1 MLKDLPLDD
10 IEQLK
15 NYRDTEPITETDPD
29 VIELSENIKK
39 FEVLQPILV
48 RPKRGQAGK
57 YQLIFG
63 HRRHVAAKL
72 AGLMVIPCKI
82 KDVPDE
88 DILEI
93 QVTENL
99 QRKDCHPM
107 DEAVAFRELMKQK
120 AYSIEG
126 IANRFAKKADYVALR
141 LKLNDLIPDLQAR
154 FKKNEMPLG
163 HAMLLCRLRQ
173 EDQKEVATKNSYVMR
188 SADDLKD
195 YINRNIVRQLSSAP
209 FKRDDETLHP
219 SAGPCTT
226 CKKRSG
232 CNQLL
237 FADIKE
243 DDRCFDKGCYQAKL
257 DVFFLRQLKDVIETK
272 PNVHIV
278 HTGSEKLSKEVST
291 LLRQMNVTILDDGQ
305 YQRYG
310 GYGKFK
316 KQAKGFFLDGF
327 QRGKVET
334 IYVQGSEKKEK
345 KDGKPAQRTLKA
357 VKEEIAGIEQRQER
371 ALELDAE
378 KTWKEV
384 SDLLEDL
391 DNLPDVP
398 WEKPLSQEELNACA
412 VALLEELGSTDYD
425 GEGWEAVGI
434 AGGGFMDVEEARQ
447 LTKATMPQLLK
458 LLRLYMLAK
467 LNAGMSAVVS
477 AGPFMLMPV
486 LRSPKYLKE
495 KVEQIEA
502 AQNEEAA
509 GRIARAEKRLVKLR
523 EEMKE
528 LEAKTK
534 PKKEAATAKA
544 GAPKKRGHTKAKPST
559 SLRDLVDEDPEGED
573 DDE

>member
-15 NYRDTEPITETDPD
+15 NYRDTEPVTETDPD

-72 AGLMVIPCKI
+72 AGLMVIPCNI

-107 DEAVAFRELMKQK
+107 DEAIAFRALMKEK

-126 IANRFAKKADYVALR
+126 IANRFAKKGDYVALR
-141 LKLNDLIPDLQAR
+141 LKLNDLIQDLQAR
-154 FKKNEMPLG
+154 FKKNEMPLS
-163 HAMLLCRLRQ
+163 HAFILCRLRQ
-173 EDQKEVATKNSYVMR
+173 EDQKEVATKNWAMR
-188 SADDLKD
+188 SVSDLQQ
-195 YINRNIVRQLSSAP
+195 YINGNIIRQLSSAP
-209 FKRDDETLHP
+209 FKRDDDTLHP
-219 SAGPCTT
+219 TAGPCTT

-243 DDRCFDKGCYQAKL
+243 DDRCFDKACYQVKL
-257 DVFFLRQLKDVIETK
+257 DVFFLRQLRDIIETK
-272 PNVHIV
+272 PNVHLV
-278 HTGSEKLSKEVST
+278 QAGSEKLSKEVST
-291 LLRQMNVTILDDGQ
+291 LLRQMNVPILDNGK
-305 YQRYG
+305 YQRSA

-316 KQAKGFFLDGF
+316 KQAKGFFLDGPL
-327 QRGKVET
+327 RGKVET
-334 IYVQGSEKKEK
+334 IYVQGSEKKIV
-345 KDGKPAQRTLKA
+345 KDGKPAQRTLKEVEA
-357 VKEEIAGIEQRQER
+357 EIDGIEQRQQR
-371 ALELDAE
+371 ALELDAQ
-378 KTWKEV
+378 KTWQEV

-391 DNLPDVP
+391 GNMPDIP
-398 WEKPLSQEELNACA
+398 WENPLTQEELNACA
-412 VALLEELGSTDYD
+412 AALLESLTSSDYEEEAFKTVGITDYFFLD
-425 GEGWEAVGI
+425 L
-434 AGGGFMDVEEARQ
+434 EEAERIP
-447 LTKATMPQLLK
+447 KVTMPQLLR
-458 LLRLYMLAK
+458 LLRLFMLSK
-467 LNAGMSAVVS
+467 LNAGMSAMVS
-477 AGPFMLMPV
+477 TGPFMLMPV
-486 LRSPKYLKE
+486 LKSPKYLKE

-502 AQNEEAA
+502 VQNEEVA
-509 GRIARAEKRLVKLR
+509 GRIARAQKRLVKLR
-523 EEMKE
+523 EEKKE
-528 LEAKTK
+528 LEAKA
-534 PKKEAATAKA
+534 PLKKSQ
-544 GAPKKRGHTKAKPST
+544 PKKRGHSKAKPGNGLAQLLDDT
-559 SLRDLVDEDPEGED
+559 EEGDTD